1 MPVFPCDVCLVPF
14 RRVVVCCCGRS
25 GRRIEWIREVAPALT
40 DSVCIPPFLL
50 CYKTRA
56 VFAAA
61 GSEFALGS
69 ARTDDGWSVPS
80 YPARDN
86 PCVRAFLCLEDEKK
100 LAVSCRLSERGFFSI
115 SFPGRFVWTVRSMLL
130 SFEVRILRA
139 PWLCSPASHVSLGVF
154 VRRVVSA
161 AVQAVRSPWEF
172 PLMLTEFHPPVRYT
186 HTLRQKFSALPLF
199 SAAQALCEDIYSI

>member
-1 MPVFPCDVCLVPF
+1 M
-14 RRVVVCCCGRS
+14 
-25 GRRIEWIREVAPALT
+25 
-40 DSVCIPPFLL
+40 
-50 CYKTRA
+50 
-56 VFAAA
+56 FAAA

-100 LAVSCRLSERGFFSI
+100 LAVSAEVDSARFS
-115 SFPGRFVWTVRSMLL
+115 SPLASGLGRFVRTVRSMLL

-154 VRRVVSA
+154 VRRVVA
-161 AVQAVRSPWEF
+161 QAVRSPRNF
-172 PLMLTEFHPPVRYT
+172 R
-186 HTLRQKFSALPLF
+186 
-199 SAAQALCEDIYSI
+199 